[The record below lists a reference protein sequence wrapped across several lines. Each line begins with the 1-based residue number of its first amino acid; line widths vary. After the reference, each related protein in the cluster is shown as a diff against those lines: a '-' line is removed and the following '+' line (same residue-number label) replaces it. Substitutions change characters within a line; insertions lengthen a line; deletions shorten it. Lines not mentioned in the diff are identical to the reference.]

1 MCVWSVCACQLGAG
15 RSWAGLPGLAGWTT
29 KGIREAWQEDEGG
42 GKRRERSEGELH
54 LTLVTTCIISRHCT
68 TGLLLWIAAHQL

>member
-29 KGIREAWQEDEGG
+29 KGIREAWQGDEGG
-42 GKRRERSEGELH
+42 GGGGEGVKES
-54 LTLVTTCIISRHCT
+54 CI
-68 TGLLLWIAAHQL
+68 